1 MNQLKEIIISRLQN
15 KGIEL
20 SVIPGFIRSLS
31 NSFYVNPNM
40 NLWQVNKRL
49 HYMGWD
55 DFELDY
61 YTFQL
66 VIECLETHG
75 LKRSEYKSARWFE
88 NNFLPPNPDFSRA

>member
-1 MNQLKEIIISRLQN
+1 MNQLKEIMISRLQN
-15 KGIEL
+15 KGMEL

-31 NSFYVNPNM
+31 NSFFVNPNM

-66 VIECLETHG
+66 VIECLEAHG
-75 LKRSEYKSARWFE
+75 LKRSEYKSAHWFE
-88 NNFLPPNPDFSRA
+88 NNFLLPSPDFSRA